1 MSFNVVITQA
11 GLNRAVTATGIS
23 AEITEIAV
31 GSQGYTPLRSR
42 TKLGAEVD
50 RVSILSSQNKGGGQ
64 WHIVADFNSSKEY
77 AVREVGFY
85 LSDGTLFAVWSHP
98 TNVLFYKT
106 PTARVSQIFDL
117 IFSDFAVENV
127 TIIAQ
132 SDLSFYVDP
141 ELYAL
146 ATANVRNAAVLIE
159 QSLSIMKINEKLSKI
174 EV

>member
-11 GLNRAVTATGIS
+11 GLNRAVSGAGIS
-23 AEITEIAV
+23 AEITHVAV
-31 GSQGYTPLRSR
+31 GSSGYTPNRSR
-42 TKLGAEVD
+42 TSLSGEVD
-50 RVSILSSQNKGGGQ
+50 RVSILSSENKGNGE
-64 WHIVADFNSSKEY
+64 WHIVADFNSNREY

-106 PTARVSQIFDL
+106 ELGRVSQVFDL
-117 IFSDFAVENV
+117 VFSDFAVENV
-127 TIIAQ
+127 TIVAQ

-146 ATANVRNAAVLIE
+146 ATSTINNGAWLIS
-159 QSLSIMKINEKLSKI
+159 QSLQIMKINESLTQLGG
-174 EV
+174 